1 MNLLIA
7 FLTFVMV
14 VNCLLL
20 ILLVL
25 IQLPKKEAGAGL
37 AFGASTTDALLGAG
51 SGNTLTTLTKYL
63 AASFMGLV
71 LVLSVLNSRRHQSAV
86 LSVKEQL
93 AKQPAASAVAP
104 VVTPVVSGA
113 SQPLQPAAAGATAAP
128 AATGTPVL
136 TPQPNAP
143 LQLQTPTP
151 APAPAQPQP

>member
-93 AKQPAASAVAP
+93 AKQPAGSVVAP
-104 VVTPVVSGA
+104 AVTPVASGA
-113 SQPLQPAAAGATAAP
+113 SQPLQPAAADATAAP
-128 AATGTPVL
+128 AVTL
-136 TPQPNAP
+136 TPQTNAP
-143 LQLQTPTP
+143 LQLQTPAP